1 MSRSYYAKNI
11 PSEKAGEYFG
21 IYDICGKGASFMG
34 TVLVSLVSQLTGN
47 TNFGVGALSVM
58 FLLGAL
64 FFLKANN
71 IKAEIE

>member
-1 MSRSYYAKNI
+1 
-11 PSEKAGEYFG
+11 
-21 IYDICGKGASFMG
+21 MG